1 MDLNYCLNFESDW
14 SFRRYYAEESRKSG
28 WYVMVVV
35 VVVVIVDHLVTIQLD
50 VRDRITGDDT
60 DLASS
65 PERRTSEPGGERC
78 GE

>member
-1 MDLNYCLNFESDW
+1 M
-14 SFRRYYAEESRKSG
+14 RKRVENRDG
-28 WYVMVVV
+28 MLMEV

-78 GE
+78 GD

>member
-1 MDLNYCLNFESDW
+1 M
-14 SFRRYYAEESRKSG
+14 G
-28 WYVMVVV
+28 WYVMEVV

-65 PERRTSEPGGERC
+65 PERRTSEPGEERC
-78 GE
+78 GD

>member
-14 SFRRYYAEESRKSG
+14 SFRRHYYAEENRILG
-28 WYVMVVV
+28 WYVME

-65 PERRTSEPGGERC
+65 SERRTSEPGGERC
-78 GE
+78 GD

>member
-1 MDLNYCLNFESDW
+1 ME
-14 SFRRYYAEESRKSG
+14 
-28 WYVMVVV
+28 VVVV

-78 GE
+78 SD

>member
-1 MDLNYCLNFESDW
+1 MDLNCLLK
-14 SFRRYYAEESRKSG
+14 FRVKSEVRRHNAEESRKSG
-28 WYVMVVV
+28 WYVME
-35 VVVVIVDHLVTIQLD
+35 VVVVIVDNLVTIQLD

-78 GE
+78 GD

>member
-1 MDLNYCLNFESDW
+1 MDLNYCLNFESDR
-14 SFRRYYAEESRKSG
+14 SFRRHNPEENRKSG
-28 WYVMVVV
+28 WYVMEVVM
-35 VVVVIVDHLVTIQLD
+35 VVVIVDHLVTIQLD

-78 GE
+78 GD

>member
-14 SFRRYYAEESRKSG
+14 SFRRHNAEESRKSG
-28 WYVMVVV
+28 WYVMEVV

-50 VRDRITGDDT
+50 VRDRTTGEDT

-78 GE
+78 GD